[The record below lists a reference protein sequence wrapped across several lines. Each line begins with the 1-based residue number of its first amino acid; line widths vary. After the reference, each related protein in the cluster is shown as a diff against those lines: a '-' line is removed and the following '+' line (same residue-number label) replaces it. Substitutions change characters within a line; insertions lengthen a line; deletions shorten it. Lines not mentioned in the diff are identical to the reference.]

1 MIEVT
6 PPESFS
12 VSWLLKTH
20 LLSQITKVP
29 PALSVL
35 VKVVILR
42 AGRFVVNIF
51 LDTDTLRVDVQM
63 T

>member
-1 MIEVT
+1 M
-6 PPESFS
+6 
-12 VSWLLKTH
+12 SWLLKTH